1 MGLVRRLPDSR
12 PGLYRLHGRCAHCAS
27 YHSTTDS
34 FVALERFASPH
45 QYGENLCRVTQRG
58 VVVGKKFSTCVL
70 KIARRRLSAAAA
82 VRRTSFLSLRC
93 TICLIGAL
101 LAFAGTP
108 ILRAQDQSDTPKPV
122 PVVTGAAGFITTFDA
137 GQPHLGPLI
146 SAVILVPLKDRWLVE
161 SRDTFESDL
170 TQEPG
175 RSGFHGQVLKEVDY
189 LQLDFIANP
198 YVTVTVGR
206 FLTPFGIFNE
216 RFYPIWIRNLQTD
229 PLILPIGIG
238 PSNASTGAMVRGG
251 FPATSS
257 FNINYAAYF
266 STLST
271 VSPLDSSRFAGGRL
285 GIFIPNQR
293 IEIGGSFQHLLQDD
307 RSNSFGF
314 HGAWQPPALPF
325 DLRGE
330 YQRSSQGSGYW
341 IEPAY
346 RLSQLP
352 FWQNAMRGTQL
363 VARMQQFWV
372 GAVPSDSLLP
382 ANTRQFEFGVNYY
395 FEDGLRAV
403 SSYGRQFSAA
413 GNKNIWTIG
422 LTYRFAFPLGHG
434 DVN

>member
-1 MGLVRRLPDSR
+1 MV
-12 PGLYRLHGRCAHCAS
+12 
-27 YHSTTDS
+27 
-34 FVALERFASPH
+34 
-45 QYGENLCRVTQRG
+45 GENFRT
-58 VVVGKKFSTCVL
+58 SVL
-70 KIARRRLSAAAA
+70 RIIRRPLATARA
-82 VRRTSFLSLRC
+82 VRRSSFFSLAWVTFR
-93 TICLIGAL
+93 IGAL
-101 LAFAGTP
+101 LVFASAPT
-108 ILRAQDQSDTPKPV
+108 LRAQDQSDTPKPV
-122 PVVTGAAGFITTFDA
+122 PVVSGAAGFITTFDA
-137 GQPHLGPLI
+137 GEPHLGPLV

-170 TQEPG
+170 SQGPG
-175 RSGFHGQVLKEVDY
+175 SGFHGKVLKEVDY

-198 YVTVTVGR
+198 YMTVSVGR

-216 RFYPIWIRNLQTD
+216 RFYPVWIRNLQTD

-251 FPATSS
+251 FPVTSS

-285 GIFIPNQR
+285 GIFIPSKR

-314 HGAWQPPALPF
+314 HGAWQPSALPF

-346 RLSQLP
+346 RLSQVP

-372 GAVPSDSLLP
+372 GAIPSESLLP

-395 FEDGLRAV
+395 FQDGMRAV
-403 SSYGRQFSAA
+403 SSYGRQFSSA
-413 GNKNIWTIG
+413 GNKNVWTIG